1 MKSAPAFQLG
11 ATPKWNPRPDVSSA
25 PRRGKIRVWIP
36 DRRNTEMKSAF
47 GCQLGAMQMLNLRL
61 DAS

>member
-1 MKSAPAFQLG
+1 MKFAPAFQLG
-11 ATPKWNPRPDVSSA
+11 AAPKWNPRLDVSSA

-36 DRRNTEMKSAF
+36 DRRNSEMKSAF
-47 GCQLGAMQMLNLRL
+47 GCQLDAMPMWNLRL